1 MSDTKLALDKIKVN
15 KATGPDRIPPWALK
29 ECSHLLAAPVTAIF
43 NSSLREGVLPKL
55 WKTATIIPVSKK
67 HPPVTIENDIRPISL
82 TPIIA
87 KVFES
92 LVLKWVDY
100 YVKPQIDDKQYGGM
114 AGTCTTD
121 ALVEMLHKWY
131 ESTDVTG
138 NFVRVLFLDYSKAF
152 DLINHDIL
160 LNKMTGM
167 EVPAHL
173 VRWMAAFLLDR
184 EQRVKIGNA
193 VSKPGYPN
201 GGFLQGTLSGPK
213 HFLVHINDLQT
224 PCPIYKYVDDST
236 IFEICNQDMVSVIQ
250 DSADLV
256 EQWSCNN
263 DMRINTTKTKEMV
276 ICFRR
281 DSTFVDSLPYIYM
294 NGHYIER
301 VSQAKVLG
309 VTISSDLSW
318 NAHVDEIISKARK
331 RVYMI
336 YQLKRAGI
344 NQNDLIRIY
353 VSVIRPVVEYACP
366 VWHTNLP
373 KYLSDNIEIIQ
384 KRCLKTI
391 FPGYQYENIL
401 QMVNLPTLHRRRD
414 ELCKVYFAKMK
425 SNDHKLN
432 ALLPN
437 GRSVPYS
444 LRVCN
449 KLPIPRAKTNR
460 YKNSLIPWCL
470 EHFQIG

>member
-1 MSDTKLALDKIKVN
+1 
-15 KATGPDRIPPWALK
+15 
-29 ECSHLLAAPVTAIF
+29 
-43 NSSLREGVLPKL
+43 
-55 WKTATIIPVSKK
+55 
-67 HPPVTIENDIRPISL
+67 
-82 TPIIA
+82 
-87 KVFES
+87 
-92 LVLKWVDY
+92 
-100 YVKPQIDDKQYGGM
+100 
-114 AGTCTTD
+114 
-121 ALVEMLHKWY
+121 
-131 ESTDVTG
+131 
-138 NFVRVLFLDYSKAF
+138 
-152 DLINHDIL
+152 
-160 LNKMTGM
+160 M

-173 VRWMAAFLLDR
+173 VRWMASFLLDR

-201 GGFLQGTLSGPK
+201 GGVPQGTLSGPK

-281 DSTFVDSLPYIYM
+281 DRTFVDSLPYIYM
-294 NGHYIER
+294 NGNYIER

-309 VTISSDLSW
+309 VTILSDLSW

-353 VSVIRPVVEYACP
+353 ISVIRPVVEYACP

-373 KYLSDNIEIIQ
+373 KYLSDNIEIIK

-444 LRVCN
+444 LRLCN